1 MPAGRK
7 GMFQPL
13 REIEGGIQLSLNVA
27 ARAPRLRVAPIFESF
42 LRQVYFTG
50 VTAAT
55 GVVLR
60 ACGLGV
66 IIIAVMIDML
76 DADVDLAVKILLL
89 LVFREI
95 GPLVA
100 AVVVILRTGTAVSAE
115 LAMMRVSGQTRAL
128 RYLGIDLYDYL
139 VLPRVAGIMLATAA
153 LTLYVQ
159 FLAVLGGLVLS
170 PFLIEAS
177 FTELTD
183 RLFDL
188 FAPLDFYYSVV
199 KSLLFGFVIAVCCC
213 WHGLNPADLTQN
225 AVPKAVT
232 RAVTQSALLV
242 LLINA
247 VFAYLVF
254 GILFFGL
261 VKANV

>member
-1 MPAGRK
+1 MLPQA
-7 GMFQPL
+7 L
-13 REIEGGIQLSLNVA
+13 REVEGGVKLSLNVA
-27 ARAPRLRVAPIFESF
+27 VRLPKLVRAPIFESF

-55 GVVLR
+55 GVILR
-60 ACGLGV
+60 ACALGV
-66 IIIAVMIDML
+66 IIIAVMMNML

-89 LVFREI
+89 LVFREL
-95 GPLVA
+95 GPLAA

-115 LAMMRVSGQTRAL
+115 IAIMRVSGQTRAL

-153 LTLYVQ
+153 LTFYVQ

-170 PFLIEAS
+170 PFIIEAS
-177 FTELTD
+177 FEQLAG
-183 RLFDL
+183 RFFDL
-188 FAPLDFYYSVV
+188 FTPVDCYYSVV
-199 KSLLFGFVIAVCCC
+199 KSLLFGFVVAACCC
-213 WHGLNPADLTQN
+213 WHGLNPPDLTQN
-225 AVPKAVT
+225 AVPKVVTKAVM
-232 RAVTQSALLV
+232 QSMMLV
-242 LLINA
+242 LAVNA

-261 VKANV
+261 IKANV